1 MMSPKEVVFRSA
13 VYFEKKGFVE
23 KAVILYRKAGAN
35 KKAIDLATKHNL
47 PIPKQDEDDKVNE
60 NDPSS
65 MNNKI
70 NSLIESGRYDRAVP
84 ILVSAKQYDK
94 AFELCLQ
101 YSVPI
106 PDDLV
111 KKMFPDTMPPD
122 EVQKKAD
129 LIRNVADRLRKQGS
143 FDIASQ
149 LYVKLGDKSKAMKCL
164 IELGDQEKVIT
175 FAVNARTPEIYILAG
190 NFLQTAD
197 WHKNSELVKH
207 IINFY
212 NKAKAHDNLAG
223 FFEACSSLE
232 IDEYR
237 NYEKALAAL
246 KESLKHAQKSTAE
259 DK

>member
-1 MMSPKEVVFRSA
+1 MA
-13 VYFEKKGFVE
+13 
-23 KAVILYRKAGAN
+23 
-35 KKAIDLATKHNL
+35 
-47 PIPKQDEDDKVNE
+47 
-60 NDPSS
+60 
-65 MNNKI
+65 
-70 NSLIESGRYDRAVP
+70 
-84 ILVSAKQYDK
+84 
-94 AFELCLQ
+94 
-101 YSVPI
+101 I
-106 PDDLV
+106 PDELV
-111 KKMFPDTMPPD
+111 KKLFPDGMGLE
-122 EVQKKAD
+122 EVQKKGEV
-129 LIRNVADRLRKQGS
+129 IRNVADKLRKQGS

-149 LYVKLGDKSKAMKCL
+149 LYVRLGDKSKAMKCL

-175 FAVNARTPEIYILAG
+175 FAVNARTPEIYVLAG

-246 KESLKHAQKSTAE
+246 K
-259 DK
+259 